1 MAKPL
6 KPITKEEVLKQQS
19 FVLKTFLG
27 VCKKGNISHSIFTAN
42 WLKINEAIVRT
53 YRREE
58 FYNIYH
64 KSRMSEIKLMAVLA
78 FWIIKY
84 KPFCSKEINKD
95 HVSENINEYV
105 AINLIL
111 LMVCATWR
119 KNNMNRNIIITHEG
133 YKQLVYRFKNWDLSK
148 ESLMTLADFLYY
160 YDGSKIDN
168 LDTGEPIYGRV

>member
-19 FVLKTFLG
+19 FVLKTFLSI
-27 VCKKGNISHSIFTAN
+27 CRKSNISHNIFTVN

-64 KSRMSEIKLMAVLA
+64 NSRMSEIKLMAILA
-78 FWIIKY
+78 FWIMKY
-84 KPFCSKEINKD
+84 KPFCVKEINKSQ
-95 HVSENINEYV
+95 VSENINEYT

-111 LMVCATWR
+111 LMVYVTRR
-119 KNNMNRNIIITHEG
+119 KNSLNKAITITHDG
-133 YKQLVYRFKNWDLSK
+133 YKQLVYRMKNWDLSK
-148 ESLMTLADFLYY
+148 ESLMTLADFMYY

-168 LDTGEPIYGRV
+168 LDTGESKYGRV